1 MSALVPALETPRLRL
16 RALTRR
22 DFEAEAAWFARPGSA
37 RNGGPKPREAVWRV
51 VAAMIGHWTLE
62 GVGFWAVE
70 RSDTRAYCGRVGVW
84 SPEGWPEP
92 ELGWTFTDG
101 ADDLAGAEAEA
112 ILAARDWAW
121 RERALGPLAS
131 LIRPSDGR
139 ARRLAAA
146 VGARMERS
154 VKLPEAGLVE
164 IDRHALPGEALRP
177 SLHATHP
184 GEGRA

>member
-1 MSALVPALETPRLRL
+1 MTALVPEIETRRLRL

-22 DFEAEAAWFARPGSA
+22 DFEAEAAWFARPASA
-37 RNGGPKPREAVWRV
+37 RNGGPKAREAVWRV

-62 GVGFWAVE
+62 SVGFWAVE
-70 RSDTRAYCGRVGVW
+70 RRDTRAYCGRVGLW
-84 SPEGWPEP
+84 NPEGWPEP

-101 ADDLAGAEAEA
+101 ADDLPGAEAEA

-131 LIRPSDGR
+131 LIRPTDGR
-139 ARRLAAA
+139 ARRLAAD
-146 VGARMERS
+146 VGARMERG
-154 VKLPEAGLVE
+154 VKLPDAGLVE
-164 IDRHALPGEALRP
+164 IHRHALPGDAPRP
-177 SLHATHP
+177 ARHAMHS